1 MNIKRL
7 RQAEKE
13 FLNRYPG
20 GFEHP
25 EMLELAKK
33 HKKDKLTNL
42 ARDYFAKKN
51 FSDPHEIVASMVKL
65 VAQSTMVSLFEKP
78 KFRDM
83 ATSLT
88 PREKEIFSRALKDLL
103 YGKEQKGFEALLSEL
118 ANRKMAKWTLMTVFK
133 YYFRPEVEVFVKPS
147 TAKLVISSLELDL
160 VYKPR
165 PSWEF
170 YAAYRDI
177 INDIKSK
184 VDITLSPSN
193 AAFCGFLMMALD
205 EEMMR

>member
-33 HKKDKLTNL
+33 HKKDKMEKL
-42 ARDYFAKKN
+42 ARDCFTKKN
-51 FSDPHEIVASMVKL
+51 FADTHEIVASMVK
-65 VAQSTMVSLFEKP
+65 VVSQSSMESVFEKP

-83 ATSLT
+83 AMALT
-88 PREKEIFSRALKDLL
+88 PKDKEVFTKALKALIH
-103 YGKEQKGFEALLSEL
+103 GSEKRGFELLLGEL
-118 ANRKMAKWTLMTVFK
+118 VKRKMAKWTLMTVFQ
-133 YYFRPEVEVFVKPS
+133 YYYRPEKEVFVKPS
-147 TAKLVISSLELDL
+147 TAKLIISSLELDL

-170 YAAYRDI
+170 YAAYRDV
-177 INDIKSK
+177 INDLKSK
-184 VDITLSPSN
+184 VDVTLSPSN

-205 EEMMR
+205 GEMM